1 MGRTLALCSGT
12 LRTCPGCPH
21 HSRDSGM
28 GRTLALCSGTLG
40 TCPGCP
46 QHSWDSGMGR
56 TVGLGRLGHVLDVP
70 SIPGTLGWEGQLDW
84 DAWDMSGMSPAFL
97 GLWDGKDSWIGT
109 LGTCLGCPQHSWD
122 SRMGRLALCSGTL
135 GTCLGRLQHSQ
146 DSGIG
151 MSGTLQWDCTG
162 FIGLS

>member
-40 TCPGCP
+40 TCPGYP
-46 QHSWDSGMGR
+46 Q
-56 TVGLGRLGHVLDVP
+56 RLVLDVP

-122 SRMGRLALCSGTL
+122 SRMGRL
-135 GTCLGRLQHSQ
+135 
-146 DSGIG
+146 
-151 MSGTLQWDCTG
+151 GTLQWDTWDMSG
-162 FIGLS
+162 TSPAFPGLWDRNIRHSAVGLYRIYRTVIKFHETWDI